1 MFSPEVGGWEEGREG
16 VGTPVLRSLSVSLS
30 DGDNRRIFVCV
41 WNFSFRDVSG
51 KNFFSWIP
59 WLKKGFFWGGG
70 GREEAGGGGYSS
82 ILEKQMR
89 KIYDQF
95 GTMPSNE
102 TQTLKFPLLRFVSS
116 NPLLKKKSRKSGM
129 GFLGISLEAWG
140 VKGDTTALFAAQK
153 PLLYLSIINIVKNA
167 VPHPNA

>member
-1 MFSPEVGGWEEGREG
+1 MRLEFFFPGCLRQEFFLMDTLVEEG
-16 VGTPVLRSLSVSLS
+16 
-30 DGDNRRIFVCV
+30 
-41 WNFSFRDVSG
+41 
-51 KNFFSWIP
+51 FF
-59 WLKKGFFWGGG
+59 LGG
-70 GREEAGGGGYSS
+70 GRKGGGGGGGYSS

-116 NPLLKKKSRKSGM
+116 NPLLKKKSRKFGM

-167 VPHPNA
+167 VPHLNA

>member
-1 MFSPEVGGWEEGREG
+1 MRLEFFFPGCLRQEFFLMDTLVEE
-16 VGTPVLRSLSVSLS
+16 
-30 DGDNRRIFVCV
+30 
-41 WNFSFRDVSG
+41 
-51 KNFFSWIP
+51 
-59 WLKKGFFWGGG
+59 GFFWGGG
-70 GREEAGGGGYSS
+70 GGREEAGGGYSS

-116 NPLLKKKSRKSGM
+116 NPLLKKKSRKFGM

-153 PLLYLSIINIVKNA
+153 PLYLSIINIVKNA

>member
-1 MFSPEVGGWEEGREG
+1 M
-16 VGTPVLRSLSVSLS
+16 GTPVLRSLSVSLS

-59 WLKKGFFWGGG
+59 WLKKGFFGGG
-70 GREEAGGGGYSS
+70 AEGRRRGGYSS

-116 NPLLKKKSRKSGM
+116 NPLLNKKSRKFGM

>member
-59 WLKKGFFWGGG
+59 WLKKGFFGGG
-70 GREEAGGGGYSS
+70 GREEAGGGYSS

-116 NPLLKKKSRKSGM
+116 NPLLKKKSRKFGM

>member
-1 MFSPEVGGWEEGREG
+1 M
-16 VGTPVLRSLSVSLS
+16 GTPVLRSLSVSLS

-51 KNFFSWIP
+51 KNFFSWLP
-59 WLKKGFFWGGG
+59 WLKGFFGGAEGRRRGGG
-70 GREEAGGGGYSS
+70 GVYSS

-116 NPLLKKKSRKSGM
+116 NPLLKKKSRKFGM

>member
-1 MFSPEVGGWEEGREG
+1 MRFEFFFPGCLRQEFFLMDTLVEE
-16 VGTPVLRSLSVSLS
+16 
-30 DGDNRRIFVCV
+30 
-41 WNFSFRDVSG
+41 
-51 KNFFSWIP
+51 
-59 WLKKGFFWGGG
+59 GFFWGGAE
-70 GREEAGGGGYSS
+70 GRRRGGYSS

-116 NPLLKKKSRKSGM
+116 NPLLKKKSRKFGM

>member
-1 MFSPEVGGWEEGREG
+1 MGGGR
-16 VGTPVLRSLSVSLS
+16 
-30 DGDNRRIFVCV
+30 
-41 WNFSFRDVSG
+41 
-51 KNFFSWIP
+51 K
-59 WLKKGFFWGGG
+59 GGG
-70 GREEAGGGGYSS
+70 GRGGGYSS

-116 NPLLKKKSRKSGM
+116 NPLLKKKSRKFGM

-153 PLLYLSIINIVKNA
+153 PLLYLSVINIVKNA

>member
-1 MFSPEVGGWEEGREG
+1 MRLEFFFPGCLRQEFFLMDTLVEEG
-16 VGTPVLRSLSVSLS
+16 V
-30 DGDNRRIFVCV
+30 
-41 WNFSFRDVSG
+41 
-51 KNFFSWIP
+51 FF
-59 WLKKGFFWGGG
+59 GGG
-70 GREEAGGGGYSS
+70 AEGRRRGGGYSS

-116 NPLLKKKSRKSGM
+116 NPLLKKKSRKFGM

-153 PLLYLSIINIVKNA
+153 PLLYLSIINIVNNA

>member
-1 MFSPEVGGWEEGREG
+1 MEFFFPGCLRQEFFLMDTLVEEG
-16 VGTPVLRSLSVSLS
+16 
-30 DGDNRRIFVCV
+30 
-41 WNFSFRDVSG
+41 
-51 KNFFSWIP
+51 FF
-59 WLKKGFFWGGG
+59 LGGG
-70 GREEAGGGGYSS
+70 AEGRRRGGGYSS

-116 NPLLKKKSRKSGM
+116 NPLLKKKSRKFGM

-167 VPHPNA
+167 VPHLNA

>member
-1 MFSPEVGGWEEGREG
+1 M
-16 VGTPVLRSLSVSLS
+16 GTPVLRSLSVSLS

-59 WLKKGFFWGGG
+59 WLKKGFFGGAE
-70 GREEAGGGGYSS
+70 GRRRGGGYIS

-116 NPLLKKKSRKSGM
+116 NPLLKKKSRKFGM

-167 VPHPNA
+167 VPHLNA

>member
-1 MFSPEVGGWEEGREG
+1 MDTLVEE
-16 VGTPVLRSLSVSLS
+16 
-30 DGDNRRIFVCV
+30 
-41 WNFSFRDVSG
+41 
-51 KNFFSWIP
+51 
-59 WLKKGFFWGGG
+59 GFFWGGG
-70 GREEAGGGGYSS
+70 REEAGGGYSS

-116 NPLLKKKSRKSGM
+116 NPLLKKKSRKFGM

>member
-59 WLKKGFFWGGG
+59 WLKKGFLGGAAE
-70 GREEAGGGGYSS
+70 GRRRGGGYSS

-116 NPLLKKKSRKSGM
+116 NPLLKKQSRKFGM

-153 PLLYLSIINIVKNA
+153 PLYLSIINIVKNA

>member
-51 KNFFSWIP
+51 NNFFSWIP
-59 WLKKGFFWGGG
+59 WLKKGFLVGAE
-70 GREEAGGGGYSS
+70 GRRRGGGYSS

-116 NPLLKKKSRKSGM
+116 NPLLKKKSRKFGM

>member
-1 MFSPEVGGWEEGREG
+1 MRLEFFFPGCLRQEFFLMDTLVEEG
-16 VGTPVLRSLSVSLS
+16 
-30 DGDNRRIFVCV
+30 
-41 WNFSFRDVSG
+41 
-51 KNFFSWIP
+51 FF
-59 WLKKGFFWGGG
+59 GGG
-70 GREEAGGGGYSS
+70 GREEAGGGYSS

-116 NPLLKKKSRKSGM
+116 NPLLKKKSRKFGM

>member
-1 MFSPEVGGWEEGREG
+1 MRLEFFFPECLRQEFFLMDTLVEEG
-16 VGTPVLRSLSVSLS
+16 
-30 DGDNRRIFVCV
+30 
-41 WNFSFRDVSG
+41 
-51 KNFFSWIP
+51 FF
-59 WLKKGFFWGGG
+59 FGGG
-70 GREEAGGGGYSS
+70 GGAEGRRRGAEGWRRGGGYSS

-116 NPLLKKKSRKSGM
+116 NPLLKKKSRKFGM